1 MRVKQL
7 NVYSPTPETPKP
19 IAPSASVDS
28 DGTPAHFYQTYFYG
42 GLTMAHHDS
51 SAAASEFAVA
61 WLNGANYYPTE
72 LTLDAD
78 HLDTMDEVETG
89 PNDFRYSQIAACETE
104 IVSITVQTSYQHQLI
119 AFEIVA
125 IDPPRVK
132 VASTVHG
139 SAHEH
144 VTVVTE
150 DIYASF
156 VIGEIRFTNN
166 GNLRSINGADTAN
179 VVKYETYKHEM
190 SSPMRVLLS
199 AVDSLGSD
207 VLTMNTTLVP
217 KKIPAGY
224 IWGVRVKNGKPG
236 SNMRLVVLT
245 KQTIS

>member
-1 MRVKQL
+1 MPGHGK
-7 NVYSPTPETPKP
+7 
-19 IAPSASVDS
+19 SVDS
-28 DGTPAHFYQTYFYG
+28 GGTPAHFYQTYFYG
-42 GLTMAHHDS
+42 GLTMAHHDY
-51 SAAASEFAVA
+51 SAVTTDFAVA
-61 WLNGANYYPTE
+61 WLNGSNYYPTE
-72 LTLDAD
+72 LTLDAN

-89 PNDFRYSQIAACETE
+89 QNDFRHSQIAACETE
-104 IVSITVQTSYQHQLI
+104 IVSITVQTSYPHSLI

-156 VIGEIRFTNN
+156 VIGEITFNN
-166 GNLRSINGADTAN
+166 DGSLRAINGADTAN
-179 VVKYETYKHEM
+179 VVTYETYKHEM
-190 SSPMRVLLS
+190 SSPMKVLLS
-199 AVDSLGSD
+199 AVDSPGSN
-207 VLTMNTTLVP
+207 VLTINTTLVS

-236 SNMRLVVLT
+236 SNMRVVVLT

>member
-1 MRVKQL
+1 MPGHGK
-7 NVYSPTPETPKP
+7 
-19 IAPSASVDS
+19 SVDS
-28 DGTPAHFYQTYFYG
+28 GGAHFYQTYFYG
-42 GLTMAHHDS
+42 GLTMAHHDY
-51 SAAASEFAVA
+51 SAVTTDFAVA

-72 LTLDAD
+72 LTLDAN

-89 PNDFRYSQIAACETE
+89 PNDFRHSQIAACETE
-104 IVSITVQTSYQHQLI
+104 IVSITVQTSYPHSLI

-150 DIYASF
+150 DIHASF
-156 VIGEIRFTNN
+156 VIGEITFNNN
-166 GNLRSINGADTAN
+166 GSLRAINGAVSHIAE
-179 VVKYETYKHEM
+179 YETYKHEM

-199 AVDSLGSD
+199 AVDSPGSD
-207 VLTMNTTLVP
+207 VLTISTTLVL
-217 KKIPAGY
+217 KKIPAGH
-224 IWGVRVKNGKPG
+224 IWGVRVKNAKAG